1 MGFDAV
7 HYNLHKTFSQPH
19 GGGGPGSG
27 PIGVKSH
34 LAEFLPG
41 PVVKRPIL
49 AGDQLTSVNQE
60 WWCLAT
66 ASNSIGKVQQWH
78 GNSGA
83 VIRCWAYY
91 RRYGRSLNNV

>member
-7 HYNLHKTFSQPH
+7 HYNLHKTSQPH

-34 LAEFLPG
+34 LAEFLRASCEEKANYAKRQSYCCKSRM
-41 PVVKRPIL
+41 VVPL
-49 AGDQLTSVNQE
+49 ARAKS
-60 WWCLAT
+60 
-66 ASNSIGKVQQWH
+66 SIGKVQQWH

-83 VIRCWAYY
+83 VIRCWAFTI
-91 RRYGRSLNNV
+91 VDMVVI